1 MIEIDEI
8 FEKTQEII
16 EESCGIDKEEIQL
29 DKTLFDDLDID
40 SIDMVDILFE
50 LETEYDVELKIS
62 DLEKRSTE
70 ELDGKPYE
78 IDGVLTTEGLESLK
92 RNMTE
97 VDPKHFVE
105 GLTIH
110 QLMKLFTVHSL
121 CKLVQYQLDKK
132 ES

>member
-1 MIEIDEI
+1 MTEINEI
-8 FEKTQEII
+8 FKKTQEII
-16 EESCGIDKEEIQL
+16 EESCGIDQEEIQL

-70 ELDGKPYE
+70 ELKGRPYE
-78 IDGVLTTEGLESLK
+78 IDGILTPEGLESLK

-97 VDPKHFVE
+97 VNPAHFVE

-121 CKLVQYQLDKK
+121 CKLVQYQIDKK
-132 ES
+132 EA